1 MYIGTSI
8 NNSATIVGKAS
19 ADIAVG
25 EFLAAKFSSGKIA
38 VCGTAG
44 ENALG
49 LIIPGQEDI
58 KANEDVNVQIKDIGL
73 WKTGD
78 AVEAG
83 AELTTDAD
91 GKAVTA
97 TEGAF
102 ILAIALESAAA
113 EGAVIKAQVIKAGYK
128 AGREVAPLTLAGLTD
143 VDITDIQDGD
153 AIVYDATAEK
163 YVNKALALED
173 LSDVEITEPEGDGDS
188 LKYDETSGKWI
199 NVAEEV

>member
-73 WKTGD
+73 WKTGA
-78 AVEAG
+78 AVSAG

-91 GKAVTA
+91 GKAITA
-97 TEGAF
+97 TSGAF
-102 ILAIALESAAA
+102 ILAIALEGATAAD
-113 EGAVIKAQVIKAGYK
+113 AVIKVQVVKAGYK
-128 AGREVAPLTLAGLTD
+128 NGGSVAPLTLAGLTD
-143 VDITDIQDGD
+143 VDLDDLADGE
-153 AIVYDATAEK
+153 AIVYDGTSEK
-163 YVNKALALED
+163 FVNKELTLED
-173 LSDVEITEPEGDGDS
+173 LADVDIDSAANGDG
-188 LKYDETSGKWI
+188 LVYDGTSEKWE
-199 NVAEEV
+199 NKQ